1 MLIHDIRLL
10 HFRNYDDERVTFP
23 PSIVVLYGKNGQ
35 GKTNLL
41 EALYMASIGKSY
53 RGLADA
59 DLIQWKQQTASLILN
74 FSRSGVIQQIKM
86 ILSKEAKKELWVN
99 KTRVSRRELIGT
111 LNEVLFSPEDLQL
124 IKAGPALRR
133 RFLDRE
139 LSQVS
144 PVYCQTLLRYHR
156 AVAQRN
162 LLLKRMKY
170 EKVQSLEEWDRQIAS
185 LAADIVQRRLQA
197 LHKIRLLA
205 RITHKRLSGGEGLDI
220 DYVQPYGDGREK
232 DAQWYYDM
240 LQSHLEQDRY
250 RMSTSVGPHRDDL
263 EFSIAGANLKKYGS
277 QGQQRTA
284 VLALKLSE
292 LEYMKSETG
301 EYPVLLLDDVMS
313 ELDSQ
318 RRQALLSFV
327 KGRIQTF
334 ITTTEPDMFRSVAD
348 CSFICIE
355 QGRVAANG

>member
-10 HFRNYDDERVTFP
+10 HFRNYDDERVEFP

-53 RGLADA
+53 RGLTDA
-59 DLIQWKQQTASLILN
+59 DLIHWQQQTASVILN
-74 FSRSGVIQQIKM
+74 FSRSGVMQQIKM
-86 ILSKEAKKELWVN
+86 ILSKETKKELWVN
-99 KTRVSRRELIGT
+99 ETKVSRRELIGT

-170 EKVQSLEEWDRQIAS
+170 EKVQSLDEWDRQIAS
-185 LAADIVQRRLQA
+185 LAADIVQRRLEA
-197 LHKIRLLA
+197 LHKICRNVHLFASTRSIYLQEI
-205 RITHKRLSGGEGLDI
+205 RIEH
-220 DYVQPYGDGREK
+220 
-232 DAQWYYDM
+232 
-240 LQSHLEQDRY
+240 
-250 RMSTSVGPHRDDL
+250 
-263 EFSIAGANLKKYGS
+263 
-277 QGQQRTA
+277 
-284 VLALKLSE
+284 
-292 LEYMKSETG
+292 
-301 EYPVLLLDDVMS
+301 
-313 ELDSQ
+313 
-318 RRQALLSFV
+318 
-327 KGRIQTF
+327 
-334 ITTTEPDMFRSVAD
+334 
-348 CSFICIE
+348 C
-355 QGRVAANG
+355 

>member
-10 HFRNYDDERVTFP
+10 HFRNYDDERVEFP

-53 RGLADA
+53 RGLTDA
-59 DLIQWKQQTASLILN
+59 DLIHWQQQTASVILN
-74 FSRSGVIQQIKM
+74 FSRSGVMQQIKM
-86 ILSKEAKKELWVN
+86 ILSKETKKELWVN
-99 KTRVSRRELIGT
+99 ETKVSRRELIGT

-170 EKVQSLEEWDRQIAS
+170 EKVQSLDEWDRQIAS
-185 LAADIVQRRLQA
+185 LAADIVQRRLEA
-197 LHKIRLLA
+197 LHKICWPGLFINVSAAAKDWILPMCSLTVTGRGKMPGGITIPCSLIWSRTGIVCLL
-205 RITHKRLSGGEGLDI
+205 LSGPTGMTWNFPLPGLI
-220 DYVQPYGDGREK
+220 
-232 DAQWYYDM
+232 
-240 LQSHLEQDRY
+240 
-250 RMSTSVGPHRDDL
+250 
-263 EFSIAGANLKKYGS
+263 
-277 QGQQRTA
+277 
-284 VLALKLSE
+284 
-292 LEYMKSETG
+292 
-301 EYPVLLLDDVMS
+301 
-313 ELDSQ
+313 
-318 RRQALLSFV
+318 
-327 KGRIQTF
+327 
-334 ITTTEPDMFRSVAD
+334 
-348 CSFICIE
+348 
-355 QGRVAANG
+355 